1 MPSNYPTLKDISAEA
16 GVSMALASVV
26 LNGKKSR
33 IKASPA
39 TREKILKA
47 AEKFGYEPDRNAR
60 ALRMSRSFL
69 IGVLTSNISSS
80 FVPNILVGI
89 EKGIMH
95 TNYSLLPVSFQEE
108 KEIASCL
115 EIFRRRKIDGLIIVF
130 TEFREFPKESSMW
143 NRIPKVFIGCS
154 PSLACTSSV
163 CADGFAVGAL
173 AADALLRRG
182 CRKFLCLTYANCR
195 NFIGW
200 KKTLESAG
208 IPEESCLVLR
218 PGSNFDTALKKVSS
232 VLKKHPEIDG
242 VFAASDV
249 IGAAVLKVAERLGRR
264 VPEELQVIGVDDSTL
279 CLATSPQL
287 SSIWQP
293 KDDQGEAAARLM
305 LQLLKENKTE
315 QLVLP
320 VHLTERGS
328 IRRMDRKRKS

>member
-1 MPSNYPTLKDISAEA
+1 MQTA
-16 GVSMALASVV
+16 G
-26 LNGKKSR
+26 
-33 IKASPA
+33 
-39 TREKILKA
+39 
-47 AEKFGYEPDRNAR
+47 
-60 ALRMSRSFL
+60 
-69 IGVLTSNISSS
+69 ISSA
-80 FVPNILVGI
+80 G
-89 EKGIMH
+89 
-95 TNYSLLPVSFQEE
+95 
-108 KEIASCL
+108 
-115 EIFRRRKIDGLIIVF
+115 
-130 TEFREFPKESSMW
+130 
-143 NRIPKVFIGCS
+143 
-154 PSLACTSSV
+154 
-163 CADGFAVGAL
+163 
-173 AADALLRRG
+173 
-182 CRKFLCLTYANCR
+182 
-195 NFIGW
+195 

-218 PGSNFDTALKKVSS
+218 TGSNFDTALKKVSS

-249 IGAAVLKVAERLGRR
+249 IGAAVLKAAERLGRR

>member
-130 TEFREFPKESSMW
+130 TEFREFPKESSCR
-143 NRIPKVFIGCS
+143 RIYIKSGEKRGEGEQTAS
-154 PSLACTSSV
+154 KKSDSLRLIFSV
-163 CADGFAVGAL
+163 CGYSTILLLFFFAG
-173 AADALLRRG
+173 
-182 CRKFLCLTYANCR
+182 LTFIFQMIYFVMIAR
-195 NFIGW
+195 NITGY
-200 KKTLESAG
+200 
-208 IPEESCLVLR
+208 
-218 PGSNFDTALKKVSS
+218 
-232 VLKKHPEIDG
+232 HH
-242 VFAASDV
+242 
-249 IGAAVLKVAERLGRR
+249 
-264 VPEELQVIGVDDSTL
+264 
-279 CLATSPQL
+279 
-287 SSIWQP
+287 
-293 KDDQGEAAARLM
+293 GE
-305 LQLLKENKTE
+305 
-315 QLVLP
+315 
-320 VHLTERGS
+320 
-328 IRRMDRKRKS
+328 